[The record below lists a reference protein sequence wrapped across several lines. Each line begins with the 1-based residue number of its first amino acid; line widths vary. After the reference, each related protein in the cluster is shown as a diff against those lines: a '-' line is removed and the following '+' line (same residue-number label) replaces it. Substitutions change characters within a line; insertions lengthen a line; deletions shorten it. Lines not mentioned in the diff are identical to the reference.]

1 MLKNDLNLLILD
13 DEQLYAEKLSEL
25 INIPLVSTHLVLADE
40 KEELLK
46 MLRRP
51 LDVIVHGNAFD
62 ITPFDTLSILSE
74 ITGLMFP

>member
-1 MLKNDLNLLILD
+1 MPKNDLNLLILD

-62 ITPFDTLSILSE
+62 ITLLIRSLYSE
-74 ITGLMFP
+74 ITDLMFP